1 MIPSFRKPFMMHEPT
16 KFLLLIC
23 YLMEAKSCLFCYN
36 PVAFCIYFLLSTMSL
51 ITASKLS
58 KSYEPVEIFSGLSF
72 AVPRGARMA
81 LVGPNGVG
89 KTTLLRILV
98 GLEEASGGEVTRAKN
113 LRIGYLPQEAEFGIS
128 SGTVWDACL
137 ECFDELTA
145 RQAELERLEA
155 EMSAPETREQALVRY
170 GSQQLEF
177 ERRGGYTFQVRIQQ
191 VLSGLGFSS
200 DDFHMPLGHLSGG
213 QRTRAFLARLLLSDP
228 DILLL
233 DEPTNHLD
241 IAAVEWLEGYLSHW
255 DGAAVL
261 VSHDRY
267 FLDKLA
273 NGILEMTPAGIETY
287 RGNYSAYVAQRQERW
302 ERRHAVFE
310 GEKEKLLKEVD
321 YIKRNISGQNVSQAK
336 GRLRRLSRI
345 VQAIEQIGLE
355 AVLNQKWAETA
366 ELVAIATSPLG
377 VEEAERRVR
386 TLHLRDHRPPRL
398 KLNLHADQRS
408 GELVIRT
415 RHLRVGYPGRVLFD
429 APDIEL
435 RRRECAALIGPNGA
449 GKTTFIKTA
458 LGQVEPLSGEVL
470 LGASLQIGYFAQA
483 HEGLNPQNT
492 LIQEIQTVAP
502 DMLLAAARHH
512 LGRYLFSGEDVF
524 KKVEV
529 LSGGERG
536 RLALAKLALQ
546 DTNLLLLDEPTNH
559 LDIPS
564 QEILQE
570 VLDEYGGT
578 ILLVTHDR
586 YLIDALATQIWEID
600 PDETKLEVFK
610 GTYSQ
615 MKEERERLAALRAT
629 NGVQS
634 HRGSP
639 LRGQALDKAAVK
651 ARHLEMLVSKE
662 KAKTE
667 RRRIARLQELENI
680 IAALETEL
688 GEIGRML
695 ENPPAD
701 TALVR
706 KWGNQYAAI
715 QKEMDVHLAEWEQL
729 QQ

>member
-1 MIPSFRKPFMMHEPT
+1 
-16 KFLLLIC
+16 
-23 YLMEAKSCLFCYN
+23 
-36 PVAFCIYFLLSTMSL
+36 MSL
-51 ITASKLS
+51 ITASNLS
-58 KSYEPVEIFSGLSF
+58 KSFGPNDIFSGLNF
-72 AVPRGARMA
+72 AVPHGARLA

-98 GLEEASGGEVTRAKN
+98 GEEEASGGTVTRARN
-113 LRIGYLPQEAEFGIS
+113 LRLGYLPQEAEFEMT
-128 SGTVWDACL
+128 GTVWDVCL
-137 ECFDELTA
+137 DCFADLQ
-145 RQAELERLEA
+145 RQQAELERLEA
-155 EMSAPETREQALVRY
+155 EMSVPEKREQALVRY
-170 GSQQLEF
+170 GPLQEAF
-177 ERRGGYTFQVRIQQ
+177 ERRGGYTFQVRIKQ
-191 VLSGLGFSS
+191 VLTGLGFSQE
-200 DDFHMPLGHLSGG
+200 DFHLPLEHLSGG

-241 IAAVEWLEGYLSHW
+241 IAAVEWLEGYLSQW

-267 FLDKLA
+267 FLDKVA
-273 NGILEMTPAGIETY
+273 NGIFEMTPAGMETY

-310 GEKEKLLKEVD
+310 GEKEKLLKEVG
-321 YIKRNISGQNVSQAK
+321 YIKKNISGQNVSQAK
-336 GRLRRLSRI
+336 GKLRRLTRI
-345 VQAIEQIGLE
+345 VQAIEQVGVE
-355 AVLNQKWAETA
+355 AVLSKSWL
-366 ELVAIATSPLG
+366 ELSDEVTTTVSPFG

-386 TLHLRDHRPPRL
+386 SLHLPDHRPPRL
-398 KLNLHADQRS
+398 RLHLRADQRS

-415 RHLRVGYPGRVLFD
+415 RGLRIGYPGRVLFD

-458 LGQVEPLSGEVL
+458 LGQVEPLSGEVI

-483 HEGLNPQNT
+483 HEGLNPENT
-492 LIQEIQTVAP
+492 LIQEIQIVAP
-502 DMLLAAARHH
+502 NMLPADARHY
-512 LGRYLFSGEDVF
+512 LGRYLFSGDDVF

-600 PDETKLEVFK
+600 TDETKLTIFK

-615 MKEERERLAALRAT
+615 MKEERERLAALRAAEEA
-629 NGVQS
+629 Q
-634 HRGSP
+634 RGKRP
-639 LRGQALDKAAVK
+639 VVPVK
-651 ARHLEMLVSKE
+651 RVADPSIKE
-662 KAKTE
+662 K
-667 RRRIARLQELENI
+667 RRRIARLQELENK
-680 IAALETEL
+680 IAALEADL
-688 GEIGRML
+688 AEIGCKL

-706 KWGNQYAAI
+706 KLGNQYAAL
-715 QKEMDVHLAEWEQL
+715 QEEMDVLLDEWEKL
-729 QQ
+729 QV